1 MPREVLKLNHG
12 IEWRQTILRR
22 RDFGVETDFRFA
34 TPDGLLIVVVN
45 TLPCDKFN
53 QAILDIVNL
62 AIIDRSLS
70 ERWWLES
77 YRYEFQLNEN
87 DQHFG
92 AAIYCDQLW
101 WAYYDEVETE

>member
-53 QAILDIVNL
+53 QAILDIRIL
-62 AIIDRSLS
+62 AIIDSSLS

-77 YRYEFQLNEN
+77 CRYEFRLNGN
-87 DQHFG
+87 DEDFG
-92 AAIYCDQLW
+92 AALCCDQLW
-101 WAYYDEVETE
+101 WAYYNEA